1 MRALSSRVI
10 TGPEFWLMAWLL
22 SITMVPIWISI
33 RLVAT
38 IPIHCVVALLAIIA
52 AILGGHRIQFHIF
65 DGYLILIVG
74 VAALAVDNIN
84 QGMLAEIVVRWII
97 PYFAIRILAPAA
109 GIQFTVD
116 AISLMLAVVGCLAVI
131 EFLLSWHP
139 FVSWT
144 VDWNSKSNE
153 FQTWHQIQTRGGSD
167 RSTWAFGHAIALG
180 GSLSLS
186 IPLIARA
193 SFRNAWKIMMF
204 MAVGAGIVTSGSR
217 SAMLAAALT
226 AGLTMAYTARHQANR
241 ILAILTAAATALLI
255 GPQVLPAFE
264 QWAAGNSAEEQGS
277 AYFRSYLYELY
288 LPKIQWFGRSP
299 DFFNGTALTDSIDSA
314 LLYIGVNW
322 GWIITGI
329 IVFPLLV
336 VVVRA
341 VAGRASAPEIAL
353 AGQVPLF
360 LTVALLTQYESLIFI
375 FAGLAVQLAKTEC
388 TNFTDAPEPC
398 DIRVDSVSGA
408 RSSNTDAA
416 YRYGARQ

>member
-1 MRALSSRVI
+1 
-10 TGPEFWLMAWLL
+10 
-22 SITMVPIWISI
+22 MVPIWISI
-33 RLVAT
+33 RFVAT
-38 IPIHCVVALLAIIA
+38 IPIHCTVALLAIIA
-52 AILGGHRIQFHIF
+52 VAIGGHRFQFHIF

-74 VAALAVDNIN
+74 VAALAVDNVN

-180 GSLSLS
+180 GSLALS

-193 SFRNAWKIMMF
+193 SFRNSWKIFMF
-204 MAVGAGIVTSGSR
+204 IAVAAGIVTSGSR

-226 AGLTMAYTARHQANR
+226 AGLTMAYTAGHQANR

-255 GPQVLPAFE
+255 GPRILPAFE
-264 QWAAGNSAEEQGS
+264 QWAAGTSAEEQGS

-336 VVVRA
+336 VIFRVV
-341 VAGRASAPEIAL
+341 VGRASGPEIAL

-375 FAGLAVQLAKTEC
+375 FAGLAVQLAKSEQMPTV
-388 TNFTDAPEPC
+388 DDSEPS
-398 DIRVDSVSGA
+398 DSRADSGSGA
-408 RSSNTDAA
+408 SSTNADAVD
-416 YRYGARQ
+416 RHGVRQ